1 MSAPTVTF
9 VIQSNNLGQTGTG
22 GQENMIVV
30 VGDSSS
36 GTPNVPYQSPIPG
49 NFVTQFGWGQGP
61 QLAALLAARTGKTVG
76 FVKTRTTGGYVAGT
90 NTAVWRN
97 STFTSTSA
105 VTVSG
110 APYDDYYGKVTVQ
123 TGGTVGTAGI
133 ILLVSLDYGRST
145 FQTVNLGT
153 ATTYAIP
160 NTGITLN
167 FGAGTLVATDTFN
180 WISFAPAPDAPG
192 VAAAICSLIGK
203 GLDIEDLL
211 VPTPMC
217 AVDVTAA
224 QTDMIGLF
232 NAKQFARLLSNARDV
247 QWGGLC
253 TETEVQWMN
262 SIIANES
269 QTAADRVGIA
279 AGYYN
284 CQSPLDG
291 VNYRRP
297 LLFQAGVRDA
307 DVAISVD
314 LAATSNPNGSSNP
327 LAPLGNPILTSS
339 PDGLVYHDE
348 ASNPGLD
355 AARFMA
361 ATSIPGLPGMYIVNS
376 NLMAAPGSDFNWLQ
390 HGHVID
396 KFCKVL
402 YSFFV
407 LKLSSSVR
415 VNGTTG
421 FILDADANDLEAR
434 CQAEVDAE
442 IINPG
447 DASPMPQGVRNVQI
461 TRNNNILSTS
471 ELLVSGLI
479 IPLAYL
485 KTITITIAFKNPA
498 IQPVGGV

>member
-1 MSAPTVTF
+1 M
-9 VIQSNNLGQTGTG
+9 
-22 GQENMIVV
+22 
-30 VGDSSS
+30 
-36 GTPNVPYQSPIPG
+36 
-49 NFVTQFGWGQGP
+49 
-61 QLAALLAARTGKTVG
+61 
-76 FVKTRTTGGYVAGT
+76 
-90 NTAVWRN
+90 
-97 STFTSTSA
+97 
-105 VTVSG
+105 
-110 APYDDYYGKVTVQ
+110 
-123 TGGTVGTAGI
+123 
-133 ILLVSLDYGRST
+133 
-145 FQTVNLGT
+145 
-153 ATTYAIP
+153 
-160 NTGITLN
+160 
-167 FGAGTLVATDTFN
+167 
-180 WISFAPAPDAPG
+180 
-192 VAAAICSLIGK
+192 
-203 GLDIEDLL
+203 
-211 VPTPMC
+211 
-217 AVDVTAA
+217 
-224 QTDMIGLF
+224 
-232 NAKQFARLLSNARDV
+232 
-247 QWGGLC
+247 
-253 TETEVQWMN
+253 
-262 SIIANES
+262 
-269 QTAADRVGIA
+269 
-279 AGYYN
+279 
-284 CQSPLDG
+284 
-291 VNYRRP
+291 
-297 LLFQAGVRDA
+297 
-307 DVAISVD
+307 
-314 LAATSNPNGSSNP
+314 
-327 LAPLGNPILTSS
+327 
-339 PDGLVYHDE
+339 YHDE